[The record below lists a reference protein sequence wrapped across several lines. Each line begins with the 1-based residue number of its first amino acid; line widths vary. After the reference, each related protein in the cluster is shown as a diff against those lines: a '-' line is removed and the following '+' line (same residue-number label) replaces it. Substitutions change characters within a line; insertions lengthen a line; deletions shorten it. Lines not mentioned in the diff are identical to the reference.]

1 MPKYLIQVNYTPEGA
16 RGLHTDGGVKRREV
30 CANAAKSLGGH
41 LDAFYF
47 SFGSNDVISI
57 CDMPDSVSM
66 AALVLAVTE
75 SGAAET
81 VTTPLLSPE
90 DMDHAVSK
98 HSAYRKPGE

>member
-1 MPKYLIQVNYTPEGA
+1 MPKFMLQVNYSPEGA
-16 RGLHTDGGVKRREV
+16 RGLHVDGGSKRYEV
-30 CANAAKSLGGH
+30 ARHAAESLGGR

-47 SFGSNDVISI
+47 SFGSQDVVCI

-66 AALVLAVTE
+66 AALSLAVTE

-81 VTTPLLSPE
+81 RTTPLLTPG

-98 HSAYRKPGE
+98 HTAYKKPGA